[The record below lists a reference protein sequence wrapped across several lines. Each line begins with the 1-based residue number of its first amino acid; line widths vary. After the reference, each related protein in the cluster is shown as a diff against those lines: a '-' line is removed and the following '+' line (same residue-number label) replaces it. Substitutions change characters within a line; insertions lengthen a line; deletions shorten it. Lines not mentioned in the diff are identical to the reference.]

1 MSRWRD
7 LPSLSLLRAFDA
19 TARHGSFAEAGRAL
33 NVTHAAVTQAVRA
46 LEADLGVPLVR
57 RSGRTVALTEAGVQ
71 LARALDDGFGALV
84 AGIAALRQAEAR
96 RVVRVAT
103 TTFIA
108 ETHVMPRLPAFWA
121 KHPGVEVAMSP
132 SPALAEFER
141 DGFDMAIRAMAD
153 GWAARADQEI
163 RPLRRTPILAVAAPA
178 LARAGAAPQDIP
190 WIMGAESPWEHAQLL
205 HAGLDLDRL
214 NRVQLGSPHLEMSA
228 ARQGLGAMLATEII
242 CLPDL
247 EAGRLEI
254 LPVTGL
260 PSVTYA
266 VVLPKGPRRTAVE
279 QFADWLATIF

>member
-19 TARHGSFAEAGRAL
+19 TAKHGSFAEAGRVL

-46 LEADLGVPLVR
+46 LEAELGVPLAR
-57 RSGRTVALTEAGVQ
+57 RSGRTVALTEAGAQ
-71 LARALDDGFGALV
+71 LAQSLDTGFGAL
-84 AGIAALRQAEAR
+84 AEGIAALRQREAR
-96 RVVRVAT
+96 RVLRVAT

-108 ETHVMPRLPAFWA
+108 EVHVMPRLPEFWA

-132 SPALAEFER
+132 SPALADFER
-141 DGFDMAIRAMAD
+141 DGFDMAIRVLAD
-153 GWAARADQEI
+153 GWTERPEQEV
-163 RPLRRTPILAVAAPA
+163 RLLKRTPIIAVAAPA
-178 LARAGAAPQDIP
+178 LARSGVSPQEIP
-190 WIMGAESPWEHAQLL
+190 WVMGADSPWEQEQLR

-214 NRVQLGSPHLEMSA
+214 NRVKLGSPHLEMSA
-228 ARQGLGAMLATEII
+228 TRQGLGAMLATEII

-247 EAGRLEI
+247 EAGRLEV
-254 LPVTGL
+254 LPVKGL

-266 VVLPKGPRRTAVE
+266 VVLPKGPRRPAVD

>member
-1 MSRWRD
+1 VSRWRD

-19 TARHGSFAEAGRAL
+19 TAKHGSFAGAGRVL

-46 LEADLGVPLVR
+46 LEAELGVQLVR
-57 RSGRTVALTEAGVQ
+57 RAGRTVALTEAGAQ
-71 LARALDDGFGALV
+71 LAQSLDAGFGAL
-84 AGIAALRQAEAR
+84 AEGIAGLRQRESR
-96 RVVRVAT
+96 RVLRVAT

-108 ETHVMPRLPAFWA
+108 EVHVMPRLPGFWA
-121 KHPGVEVAMSP
+121 KHAGVEVAMSP

-141 DGFDMAIRAMAD
+141 DGFDMAIRVLAD
-153 GWAARADQEI
+153 GWTERPDQEV
-163 RPLRRTPILAVAAPA
+163 RLLKRTPVIAVAAPA
-178 LARAGAAPQDIP
+178 LARSGLSMQEMP
-190 WIMGAESPWEHAQLL
+190 WVMGADSPWEHEQLR

-214 NRVQLGSPHLEMSA
+214 NRVKLGSPHLEMSA

-247 EAGRLEI
+247 EAGRLEV
-254 LPVTGL
+254 LPVNGL

-266 VVLPKGPRRTAVE
+266 VVLPKGPRRPAVD

>member
-19 TARHGSFAEAGRAL
+19 TAKHGSFAEAGRVL
-33 NVTHAAVTQAVRA
+33 NVTHAAVTQAVRG
-46 LEADLGVPLVR
+46 LEAELGVALVR
-57 RSGRTVALTEAGVQ
+57 RAGRTVVLTEAGTQ
-71 LARALDDGFGALV
+71 LAQSLDTGFGTLAD
-84 AGIAALRQAEAR
+84 GIARLRQREAR
-96 RVVRVAT
+96 RVLRVAT

-108 ETHVMPRLPAFWA
+108 EVHVMPRLPAFWA

-132 SPALAEFER
+132 SPELADFER
-141 DGFDMAIRAMAD
+141 DGFDMAIRVLAD
-153 GWAARADQEI
+153 GWSERPDYEV
-163 RPLRRTPILAVAAPA
+163 RPLRRTPILAVAAPV
-178 LARAGAAPQDIP
+178 LARSGSPPGDIP
-190 WIMGAESPWEHAQLL
+190 WIMGEDSPWDQDQLRR
-205 HAGLDLDRL
+205 AGLNPDRL
-214 NRVQLGSPHLEMSA
+214 NRVKLGSPHLEMSA

-260 PSVTYA
+260 PSVTYG
-266 VVLPKGPRRTAVE
+266 VVLPKGPRRPAVD